1 MLTLYFD
8 YPSAASVVAVL
19 RLQRLADDGL
29 PVAFEGFD
37 PLGLDAALPFTLD
50 LYEDLERHGASAAQL
65 GLPLARPA
73 LRPPT
78 LRAHLVGR
86 LATDRGLG
94 AAWRERCL
102 RAYWQEGADLADT
115 DVLVD
120 LGTAAG
126 LDGAAV
132 HEALADR
139 AAQLQLR
146 QRMVALRA
154 RGVGGVPVLEVAGGT
169 MVSADLPEPDL
180 RALAGL

>member
-29 PVAFEGFD
+29 PVGFEGFD
-37 PLGLDAALPFTLD
+37 PLGLAAALPFTLD
-50 LYEDLERHGASAAQL
+50 LYEDLERHGAQAAAL
-65 GLPLARPA
+65 GLPLERPS

-78 LRAHLVGR
+78 LQAHLVGR
-86 LATDRGLG
+86 LASDRGLG

-102 RAYWQEGADLADT
+102 RAYWRDDADLGDPE
-115 DVLVD
+115 VLVD
-120 LGTAAG
+120 LAADAG
-126 LDGAAV
+126 LDASAV
-132 HEALADR
+132 RDTLADR
-139 AAQLQLR
+139 RAQLQLR
-146 QRMVALRA
+146 QRMVALRS